1 MPAKF
6 KMQNNSVQK
15 FMSSV
20 YNGTLGRYQ
29 ILDGLK
35 KYIPTLINRAL
46 KNGIDLK
53 YWILQSLNMDEL
65 LRDKS
70 SIDILYIFFYIAR
83 YASQKRKK
91 EK

>member
-53 YWILQSLNMDEL
+53 YWIL
-65 LRDKS
+65 
-70 SIDILYIFFYIAR
+70 
-83 YASQKRKK
+83 
-91 EK
+91 